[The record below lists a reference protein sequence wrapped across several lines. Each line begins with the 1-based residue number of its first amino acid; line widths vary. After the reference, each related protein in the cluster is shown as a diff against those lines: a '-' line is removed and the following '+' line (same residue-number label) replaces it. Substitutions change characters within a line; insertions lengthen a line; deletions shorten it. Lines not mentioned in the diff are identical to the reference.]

1 MTDNPEN
8 TQVKEASDEMVL
20 EQMADMFIKVAN
32 DLVNTQNVGQV
43 GRAMRLATSMFNSH
57 EFAMK
62 SPDMDIDRADVTEW
76 FVNEYRSML
85 EYNMDVQKTMREE
98 KSSGCS

>member
-1 MTDNPEN
+1 MTNNSEYIHTDKVP
-8 TQVKEASDEMVL
+8 EMVL
-20 EQMADMFIKVAN
+20 EQMADLFITVAN
-32 DLVNTQNVGQV
+32 DLVETQNIGQV

-62 SPDMDIDRADVTEW
+62 SPDMSIDKGDVTEW

-85 EYNMDVQKTMREE
+85 EYHINMQQSLRE
-98 KSSGCS
+98 K

>member
-8 TQVKEASDEMVL
+8 TQTEEASGEMVL
-20 EQMADMFIKVAN
+20 EQMADKFIAVAN
-32 DLVNTQNVGQV
+32 ELVNTQNVGQV

-57 EFAMK
+57 EYAMK
-62 SPDMDIDRADVTEW
+62 SPDMETDRGDVTEW

-85 EYNMDVQKTMREE
+85 EYNMDVQKTMKEE
-98 KSSGCS
+98 QSSGCS